1 MMPEPATH
9 QAPGIIIR
17 NAWQILTWV
26 FRLGIASPLTVQL

>member
-17 NAWQILTWV
+17 DACAAATCVL
-26 FRLGIASPLTVQL
+26 RLGMTCSFLPGL